1 MLTSLRA
8 GGKPYLVVQSYWS
21 QKQNLSIIIKENMED
36 KKEKI
41 KKEMQNK

>member
-1 MLTSLRA
+1 MLISLRA
-8 GGKPYLVVQSYWS
+8 GGKPNLVVQSYWS
-21 QKQNLSIIIKENMED
+21 QKQNLSIIINENMED